1 MEPDPIAQ
9 QDQALA
15 QMRNTAQL
23 VAAYYRELMQNEVHM
38 DLATALTIQYQ
49 MAILGMNRA

>member
-15 QMRNTAQL
+15 HMKRTAEL
-23 VAAYYRELMQNEVHM
+23 VASYNRELRQNGIESE
-38 DLATALTIQYQ
+38 LANGLTIQYQ
-49 MAILGMNRA
+49 MALLGMSRG